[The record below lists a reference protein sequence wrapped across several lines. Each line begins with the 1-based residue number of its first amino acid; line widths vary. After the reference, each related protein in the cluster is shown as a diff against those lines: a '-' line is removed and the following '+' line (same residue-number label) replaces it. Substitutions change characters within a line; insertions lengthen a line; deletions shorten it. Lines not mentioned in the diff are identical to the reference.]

1 MCWALVAPGL
11 AAPPRLLDLH
21 QFMTTAPTAKIPTTR
36 SAMQL
41 ISSHPIAAH
50 FTMADG
56 RLAEIVGH
64 SICLTHTVGTPS
76 EMDTVILEHST
87 VVQVRLVLPASVVWG
102 PGRIPGR
109 MMYASARSWFR
120 SAAHLGPV
128 T

>member
-1 MCWALVAPGL
+1 
-11 AAPPRLLDLH
+11 
-21 QFMTTAPTAKIPTTR
+21 MTTAPTAKIPTTR

-41 ISSHPIAAH
+41 ISGEAIAAH
-50 FTMADG
+50 FTVADG

-64 SICLTHTVGTPS
+64 SICLVHKVGPHS
-76 EMDTVILEHST
+76 EVDTVILEHNT

-102 PGRIPGR
+102 PGRVPGR